1 MNKNNVFFAFGK
13 AVETKETTAIKR
25 YIGIAPV
32 QIVAVNPTKTELE
45 NIYNT
50 TLEKEPEY
58 LGSTEKNGKNIP
70 QIRIDFVVKTN
81 PEKSNGIEMTTKMAF
96 FVKKSY
102 MTNKDDTKI
111 KVIDKYGRTA
121 WVTKEE
127 YQNKLIPMTQNG
139 PARIDNGYRP
149 CYVGEEE
156 LLKFIKNYLGIND
169 VDEYVDKVWRM
180 RANPQNYEAGFSNIE
195 KWFGGDISEIKSAIA
210 MMPNNYV
217 KVLFGVRHTD
227 DGKEYQDTFNRAT
240 LKYNA
245 RKNTPIEKALNDA
258 KQNGAYPNTDFEI
271 CELKEYNPT
280 PTNLATPAVSDD
292 DLPFGNE
299 NSPW

>member
-1 MNKNNVFFAFGK
+1 MNENNVFFAFGK
-13 AVETKETTAIKR
+13 AVESKETAEIKR
-25 YIGIAPV
+25 YIGVAPV
-32 QIVAVNPTKTELE
+32 QIVAINPTKTELE
-45 NIYNT
+45 SIYNT

-58 LGSTEKNGKNIP
+58 LGSMERNGKNVP
-70 QIRIDFVVKTN
+70 HIRIDFIVKTN

-96 FVKKSY
+96 FVRKAF
-102 MTNKDDTKI
+102 MTNKDNTKV

-121 WVTKEE
+121 WVTQDEFK
-127 YQNKLIPMTQNG
+127 NKLVPQYANG
-139 PARIDNGYRP
+139 PARIDSGYRAL
-149 CYVGEEE
+149 YMGEEE
-156 LLKFIKNYLGIND
+156 LLKFVKNYLGIND
-169 VDEYVDKVWRM
+169 VDEYVDGTWRM
-180 RANPQNYEAGFSNIE
+180 RANPQDYEAGFNDIE

-227 DGKEYQDTFNRAT
+227 EGREYQDVFTRET

-245 RKNTPIEKALNDA
+245 RKNTPIERALKETKD
-258 KQNGAYPNTDFEI
+258 NGAYPNSDFEV
-271 CELKEYNPT
+271 CDLKEYNPT

-292 DLPFGNE
+292 DLPFGDE